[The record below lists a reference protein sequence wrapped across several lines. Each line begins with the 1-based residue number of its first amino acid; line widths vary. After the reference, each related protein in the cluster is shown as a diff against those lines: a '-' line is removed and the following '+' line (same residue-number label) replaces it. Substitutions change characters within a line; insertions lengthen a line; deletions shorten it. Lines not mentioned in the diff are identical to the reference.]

1 MLRDAYQEMFGL
13 SADDLQ
19 GHLHILEYSDVSRAV
34 NEASHGLPYTL
45 MHYAPSAAHG
55 ALPFDDFSFDC
66 ALCPHSLFVD
76 DQTVDVLMAIIRELA
91 RVAKEVRIFP
101 LSDTQGLPSPL
112 LGPVLLGLNQ
122 ENYGVEVRDVTS
134 SQPSKGNAILRVW
147 AQQCQVS

>member
-1 MLRDAYQEMFGL
+1 MQRDEYQEMFGL
-13 SADDLQ
+13 SPDDLK
-19 GHLHILEYSDVSRAV
+19 GHILEYSDALRALE
-34 NEASHGLPYTL
+34 EASHE
-45 MHYAPSAAHG
+45 
-55 ALPFDDFSFDC
+55 ALPFDDFTFDL
-66 ALCPHSLFVD
+66 ALCPYAVLTD
-76 DQTVDVLMAIIRELA
+76 AQTVDTSLAMIRELA

-134 SQPSKGNAILRVW
+134 SRPSKGNAMLRVW